1 MDIKALIPFV
11 VQGSLFLLVL
21 AVGLRSRWE
30 DLTYVFRK
38 PKNLARAL
46 VAVNVVVPLAAV
58 ILGALFPLDWRTK
71 AGLIIMAVSPLAPF
85 ATGKM
90 LKASSDRSYD
100 VGLYAA
106 LILAAVVIVPLTVA
120 ILNLFYERHAHVSVG
135 AVAWFVIKSV
145 LIPLGA
151 GVAIASVWPRF
162 AERAAPIAQLIA
174 YILLLPVVVLI
185 LLKSGGAMMSLIG
198 DGTVVVI
205 NLIILAALA
214 AGHWL
219 GASAAHPGHRVA
231 LAQAAATRHPG
242 IAGLIAQGGTDHDPK
257 VMTAVLLFLVIS
269 VLLTTIYAVLVK
281 RQFRSKQPAQS

>member
-11 VQGSLFLLVL
+11 IQGSLFLLVL
-21 AVGLRSRWE
+21 AVGLRSRWD

-38 PKNLARAL
+38 PKNLVRAL
-46 VAVNVVVPLAAV
+46 IAVNIIVPLTAV
-58 ILGALFPLDWRTK
+58 ILGELFPLDWRTK

-90 LKASSDRSYD
+90 LKASPDRSYD

-106 LILAAVVIVPLTVA
+106 LILAAVVIVPLTAA
-120 ILNLFYERHAHVSVG
+120 ILNPLYEHHAYVSVG

-145 LIPLGA
+145 LIPLGL

-162 AERAAPIAQLIA
+162 SERAAPIAQIIA

-185 LLKSGGAMMSLIG
+185 LLKSGGPMMDLIG

-214 AGHWL
+214 AGHVL
-219 GASAAHPGHRVA
+219 GGADPGHKVA

-242 IAGLIAQGGTDHDPK
+242 IAGLIAQGGVEQEPK
-257 VMTAVLLFLVIS
+257 VMTAVLLFLVLS
-269 VLLTTIYAVLVK
+269 VLLTTLYAFWAK
-281 RQFRSKQPAQS
+281 HHFSGKAQRTES